1 MPDVVEKHWKGEKQD
16 FGLKF
21 ASIVKQVTFLALYVY
36 SKAKKMTCCKMK
48 QTSVRNLFSLL
59 SNASLP
65 RQASSLS
72 YVSGSLKHFQSSF
85 SRFACFLQL
94 FFARPYASL
103 CRRALSRRCAP
114 QAQNSNFH
122 HVFSAYSTDS
132 RRHNATTF
140 SIDCW
145 SSVAIAIS
153 VSIGNNP
160 ISSIYFAV
168 RP

>member
-1 MPDVVEKHWKGEKQD
+1 MENASGDLKHKKGKMPDVVEKHWKGGKQD

-48 QTSVRNLFSLL
+48 QTSVGNLVSLL

-72 YVSGSLKHFQSSF
+72 YVSGPLKHFPSSF
-85 SRFACFLQL
+85 SRFACFLQP
-94 FFARPYASL
+94 FFDRPFASL
-103 CRRALSRRCAP
+103 CRTALPRRCAP

-122 HVFSAYSTDS
+122 HVCSAYTTDS
-132 RRHNATTF
+132 QSHNVTTLT
-140 SIDCW
+140 
-145 SSVAIAIS
+145 
-153 VSIGNNP
+153 P
-160 ISSIYFAV
+160 
-168 RP
+168 R